1 MDRCEYCA
9 YRNSWDCGD
18 EWDRVPNNRI
28 CNEFSLD
35 FGSLNDKQKKA
46 IQKNLMNNTVSIND

>member
-1 MDRCEYCA
+1 MDRCEYCS
-9 YRNSWDCGD
+9 YRNSLKCEDK
-18 EWDRVPNNRI
+18 WDRVPNDCM

-46 IQKNLMNNTVSIND
+46 IQKNLMNNAVSIND